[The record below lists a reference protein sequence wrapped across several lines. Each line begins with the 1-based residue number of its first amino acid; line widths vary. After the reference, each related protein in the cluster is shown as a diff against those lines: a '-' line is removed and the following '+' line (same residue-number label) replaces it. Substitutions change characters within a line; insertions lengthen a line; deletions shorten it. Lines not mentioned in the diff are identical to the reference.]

1 MVPLQVLLQLV
12 AENNIV
18 MTDIIN
24 KLGVHERFDIAW
36 KHVNY
41 GESRRGRRTGAAI
54 TFLAACPE
62 ALRCGGDLSVVA
74 ICAAAARARVAGV
87 GSRSITVACRASA
100 LPGPLLR

>member
-1 MVPLQVLLQLV
+1 LQVLLQLV

-41 GESRRGRRTGAAI
+41 GAPALDVGGESGRG
-54 TFLAACPE
+54 
-62 ALRCGGDLSVVA
+62 
-74 ICAAAARARVAGV
+74 
-87 GSRSITVACRASA
+87 
-100 LPGPLLR
+100 

>member
-1 MVPLQVLLQLV
+1 MTLQVLLQLV

-41 GESRRGRRTGAAI
+41 GG
-54 TFLAACPE
+54 
-62 ALRCGGDLSVVA
+62 
-74 ICAAAARARVAGV
+74 
-87 GSRSITVACRASA
+87 
-100 LPGPLLR
+100 

>member
-1 MVPLQVLLQLV
+1 V

-41 GESRRGRRTGAAI
+41 GGWAALGSTGFSTGWCGTAPPVRQQVAGG
-54 TFLAACPE
+54 
-62 ALRCGGDLSVVA
+62 RCGSTQQ
-74 ICAAAARARVAGV
+74 AGHSM
-87 GSRSITVACRASA
+87 G
-100 LPGPLLR
+100 L